1 MKAKRLGLHAGTW
14 ATVLA
19 LLLMS
24 IMPVMAEEQPD
35 PVPVTSP
42 LSGEVTIYGETAPD
56 GSEVRVLVGDET
68 EPRGTGVGTVFGG
81 EGRYEILLV
90 GDGEDVGEPLRFQVK
105 KAGTVDWIDAA
116 TDPADPRF
124 ARYDPQIFNLTAPAP
139 EPKYTLT
146 VTVNPAVSGTVSL
159 NPEPDPDG
167 RYTAQTEVTL
177 TATPA
182 AGWRFDRWSGDVTGT
197 EPVITL
203 TMDADKSVTAHFARV
218 VVQPPPPVR
227 YILTVTVDPAQSGTV
242 SLSPLQPAA
251 GYLAGTT
258 VTLTAEPAEGWEFE
272 RWSGD
277 AVGTEPVTTVT
288 MTRHKSVT
296 AHFVPV
302 VPLPAEVVEEIAEIP
317 PEVAIPE
324 ETIKDIEERPLQE
337 ALEIVEGVSPERAA
351 EITEGVSIERAAEI
365 IEGVSIERGTEITE
379 GLSIDRAIEVAE
391 RVGIERAV
399 EITQKLSIERA
410 AEIVDKVVIERAVE
424 IIEGVNLDRAVQI
437 IEEISRMKGTIDRAV
452 EILEKVSLERAT
464 EIVERLSI
472 ETAVEIVKRLSIER
486 ASGIVEKVSIERAS
500 EIIKGVP
507 LERAMEILAII
518 EKVHP
523 ERWEL
528 LPKPIFELSDLLIEP
543 LEVAIGEEV
552 TISAEVENVGELKG
566 KELIT
571 LKVAEVVVETE
582 EVELGPGEATRVE
595 FRVVKMDP
603 GIYPV
608 EIEPLVGQFT
618 VVVPPPPTIERV
630 VPDSGI
636 QGATVDVV
644 ISGEHFTGATAV
656 SFGEGIT
663 VNRFDVVSPTRID
676 VNISIAADAEAGP
689 RDVSVTTPGG
699 EGVLPGGFT
708 VRDVIPP
715 TVVSTLPEA
724 GARHVPVDIKISVTF
739 SEDMDAATINA
750 ATFTLMTAD
759 GTRIA
764 GRVTY
769 DPATRTA
776 TFIPHENLAHDT
788 VYTATITTGARDLVG
803 NGLAQEF
810 SWSFTTRPEPIDLAP
825 IIEGVATAA
834 RVAFT
839 IAVIIFAFLTMP

>member
-1 MKAKRLGLHAGTW
+1 MKRLVCSLAGLFLLVSFL
-14 ATVLA
+14 ATPVLA
-19 LLLMS
+19 SVPPLPHTFWGYLT
-24 IMPVMAEEQPD
+24 INGEPAPVGTTVEA
-35 PVPVTSP
+35 
-42 LSGEVTIYGETAPD
+42 
-56 GSEVRVLVGDET
+56 RVQGGLVGIPGNPLITTQVGKYGGPGPFDPKLIVQGDIET
-68 EPRGTGVGTVFGG
+68 GAIIEFYVNGFRADQTYEFTPGGITRLDLSVVIPR
-81 EGRYEILLV
+81 YILTI
-90 GDGEDVGEPLRFQVK
+90 
-105 KAGTVDWIDAA
+105 AIDP
-116 TDPADPRF
+116 PA
-124 ARYDPQIFNLTAPAP
+124 
-139 EPKYTLT
+139 
-146 VTVNPAVSGTVSL
+146 SGTVSL
-159 NPEPDPDG
+159 SPEPDPDG
-167 RYTAQTEVTL
+167 KYTAQTEVTL

-227 YILTVTVDPAQSGTV
+227 YTLTVTVDPAQSGTV

-251 GYLAGTT
+251 GYLSGTT
-258 VTLTAEPAEGWEFE
+258 VTLTAEPAAGWEFE

-337 ALEIVEGVSPERAA
+337 AIEIVEGVSPERAA
-351 EITEGVSIERAAEI
+351 EI
-365 IEGVSIERGTEITE
+365 IEGV
-379 GLSIDRAIEVAE
+379 SIDRAIEVAE

-399 EITQKLSIERA
+399 EITQKVSIERA

-472 ETAVEIVKRLSIER
+472 ETAVEIAKRLSIER

-552 TISAEVENVGELKG
+552 TISAEVENVGELEG

-582 EVELGPGEATRVE
+582 EVELGPGETARVE
-595 FRVVKMDP
+595 FRVVKMEP

-608 EIEPLVGQFT
+608 EIEPLVGEFT

-644 ISGEHFTGATAV
+644 ISGEHFTGAMAV

-676 VNISIAADAEAGP
+676 ANISIAADAEAGP
-689 RDVSVTTPGG
+689 RNVSVTTPGG
-699 EGVLPGGFT
+699 TGVLPGGFT
-708 VRDVIPP
+708 VRDVTPP

-724 GARHVPVDIKISVTF
+724 GARHVPVDVKISVTF

-776 TFIPHENLAHDT
+776 TFIPYEDLAYGT
-788 VYTATITTGARDLVG
+788 VYAATITTGARDLAG

-825 IIEGVATAA
+825 IIEGVAAVA
-834 RVAFT
+834 RVVFT
-839 IAVIIFAFLTMP
+839 VAVIVFAFLAMP

>member
-1 MKAKRLGLHAGTW
+1 MKRLVCSLAGLFLLVNFLATPVVASVPPLPHTFWGYLTINGEPAPVGT
-14 ATVLA
+14 TVEA
-19 LLLMS
+19 
-24 IMPVMAEEQPD
+24 
-35 PVPVTSP
+35 
-42 LSGEVTIYGETAPD
+42 
-56 GSEVRVLVGDET
+56 RVQGGLVGIPGNPLTTTQVGKYGGPGPFDPKLIVQGDI
-68 EPRGTGVGTVFGG
+68 EPGAIIEFYVNGFRADQTYEFTPGG
-81 EGRYEILLV
+81 ITRLDLSVVIPRYILTI
-90 GDGEDVGEPLRFQVK
+90 
-105 KAGTVDWIDAA
+105 AIDP
-116 TDPADPRF
+116 PA
-124 ARYDPQIFNLTAPAP
+124 
-139 EPKYTLT
+139 
-146 VTVNPAVSGTVSL
+146 SGTVSL
-159 NPEPDPDG
+159 SPEPDPDG

-177 TATPA
+177 TAHPA

-365 IEGVSIERGTEITE
+365 IEGVSI
-379 GLSIDRAIEVAE
+379 DRAIEVAE

-399 EITQKLSIERA
+399 EIIEGVSIERA

-472 ETAVEIVKRLSIER
+472 ETAVEIVRRLSIER

-528 LPKPIFELSDLLIEP
+528 LPKPVFELSDLLIEP
-543 LEVAIGEEV
+543 LEVVIGEEV
-552 TISAEVENVGELKG
+552 TISAEVKNVGELKG

-582 EVELGPGEATRVE
+582 EVELGPGETTRVE

-608 EIEPLVGQFT
+608 EIEPLVGEFT

-644 ISGEHFTGATAV
+644 ISGEHFTGAMAV

-663 VNRFDVVSPTRID
+663 VNRFAVVSPTRID
-676 VNISIAADAEAGP
+676 ANISIAADAEAGP

-699 EGVLPGGFT
+699 TGVLPGGFT
-708 VRDVIPP
+708 VRDVTPP
-715 TVVSTLPEA
+715 AVVSTLPEA

-739 SEDMDAATINA
+739 SEDMDAATINT
-750 ATFTLMTAD
+750 ATFTLMAD

-825 IIEGVATAA
+825 IIEGVAAVA
-834 RVAFT
+834 RVVFT
-839 IAVIIFAFLTMP
+839 VAVIVFAFLAMP

>member
-1 MKAKRLGLHAGTW
+1 MKRLVCLLAGLFLLVSFLATPVVASVPPLPQAFWGYLTINGEPAPVGT
-14 ATVLA
+14 TVEA
-19 LLLMS
+19 
-24 IMPVMAEEQPD
+24 
-35 PVPVTSP
+35 
-42 LSGEVTIYGETAPD
+42 
-56 GSEVRVLVGDET
+56 RVQGGLVGIPGNPLITTQVGKYGGPGPFDPKLIVQGDI
-68 EPRGTGVGTVFGG
+68 EPGAIIEFYVNGFKADQTYEFTPGG
-81 EGRYEILLV
+81 ITRLDLSVVIPRYILTI
-90 GDGEDVGEPLRFQVK
+90 
-105 KAGTVDWIDAA
+105 AIDP
-116 TDPADPRF
+116 PA
-124 ARYDPQIFNLTAPAP
+124 
-139 EPKYTLT
+139 
-146 VTVNPAVSGTVSL
+146 SGTVSL
-159 NPEPDPDG
+159 SPEPDPIDG
-167 RYTAQTEVTL
+167 RYTARTEVTL

-182 AGWRFDRWSGDVTGT
+182 AGWRFDRWSGDVIGT
-197 EPVITL
+197 EPTITL
-203 TMDADKSVTAHFARV
+203 TMDAHKSVTAHFVRV

-227 YILTVTVDPAQSGTV
+227 YTLTVTVDPAQSGTV

-324 ETIKDIEERPLQE
+324 EIIKDIEERPLQE

-351 EITEGVSIERAAEI
+351 EI
-365 IEGVSIERGTEITE
+365 IEGV
-379 GLSIDRAIEVAE
+379 SIDRAIEVAE

-399 EITQKLSIERA
+399 EITQKVSIERA

-437 IEEISRMKGTIDRAV
+437 IEEISRMKGTIERAV
-452 EILEKVSLERAT
+452 EILEKASLERAV
-464 EIVERLSI
+464 EIIDRLSI

-608 EIEPLVGQFT
+608 EIEPLVGEFT

-644 ISGEHFTGATAV
+644 ISGEHFTGAMAV

-676 VNISIAADAEAGP
+676 ANISIAADAEAGP
-689 RDVSVTTPGG
+689 RNVSVTTPGG
-699 EGVLPGGFT
+699 EGVLPAGFT
-708 VRDVIPP
+708 VRDVTPP
-715 TVVSTLPEA
+715 TVVSTSPEA
-724 GARHVPVDIKISVTF
+724 GARHVPVDVKISVTF
-739 SEDMDAATINA
+739 SEDMDAATINT
-750 ATFTLMTAD
+750 ATFTLMAD

-776 TFIPHENLAHDT
+776 TFIPHENLAYGT

-825 IIEGVATAA
+825 IIEGVAAVA
-834 RVAFT
+834 RVVFT
-839 IAVIIFAFLTMP
+839 VAVIVFAFLAMP

>member
-1 MKAKRLGLHAGTW
+1 
-14 ATVLA
+14 V
-19 LLLMS
+19 
-24 IMPVMAEEQPD
+24 
-35 PVPVTSP
+35 
-42 LSGEVTIYGETAPD
+42 
-56 GSEVRVLVGDET
+56 
-68 EPRGTGVGTVFGG
+68 
-81 EGRYEILLV
+81 
-90 GDGEDVGEPLRFQVK
+90 
-105 KAGTVDWIDAA
+105 
-116 TDPADPRF
+116 
-124 ARYDPQIFNLTAPAP
+124 
-139 EPKYTLT
+139 
-146 VTVNPAVSGTVSL
+146 
-159 NPEPDPDG
+159 
-167 RYTAQTEVTL
+167 
-177 TATPA
+177 
-182 AGWRFDRWSGDVTGT
+182 
-197 EPVITL
+197 TL
-203 TMDADKSVTAHFARV
+203 TMDAHKSVTAHFARV

-227 YILTVTVDPAQSGTV
+227 YTLTVTVDPAQSGTV

-251 GYLAGTT
+251 GYLSGTT
-258 VTLTAEPAEGWEFE
+258 VTLTAEPAEGWEFD

-324 ETIKDIEERPLQE
+324 EIIKDIEERPLQE

-351 EITEGVSIERAAEI
+351 EI
-365 IEGVSIERGTEITE
+365 IEGV
-379 GLSIDRAIEVAE
+379 SIDRAIEVAE

-582 EVELGPGEATRVE
+582 EVELGPGETARVE
-595 FRVVKMDP
+595 FKVVKMDP

-644 ISGEHFTGATAV
+644 IWGEHFTGAMAV

-663 VNRFDVVSPTRID
+663 VNRFAVVSPTRID

-689 RDVSVTTPGG
+689 RNVSVTTPGG
-699 EGVLPGGFT
+699 TGVLPGGFT
-708 VRDVIPP
+708 VRDVTPP
-715 TVVSTLPEA
+715 KVVVTSPKDHAT
-724 GARHVPVDIKISVTF
+724 RVPVDIRITATF
-739 SEDMDAATINA
+739 SEDMDAATINT

-759 GTRIA
+759 GARIA

-810 SWSFTTRPEPIDLAP
+810 SWDFTTRPEPIDLAP
-825 IIEGVATAA
+825 IIEGVAAVA
-834 RVAFT
+834 RVVFT
-839 IAVIIFAFLTMP
+839 VAVIVFAFLAMP

>member
-1 MKAKRLGLHAGTW
+1 MI
-14 ATVLA
+14 
-19 LLLMS
+19 LLLLVSFFPTPALAS
-24 IMPVMAEEQPD
+24 IPPLPHAFWGDLTINGEPAPVGTTVEA
-35 PVPVTSP
+35 
-42 LSGEVTIYGETAPD
+42 
-56 GSEVRVLVGDET
+56 RVQGGLVGIEGNPLITTQVGKYGGPGAFDPKLIVQGDI
-68 EPRGTGVGTVFGG
+68 EPGAIIEFYVNGFKADQTYEFTPGG
-81 EGRYEILLV
+81 ITRLDLSVVIPRYILTI
-90 GDGEDVGEPLRFQVK
+90 
-105 KAGTVDWIDAA
+105 AIDP
-116 TDPADPRF
+116 PA
-124 ARYDPQIFNLTAPAP
+124 
-139 EPKYTLT
+139 
-146 VTVNPAVSGTVSL
+146 SGTVSL
-159 NPEPDPDG
+159 SPEPDPDG
-167 RYTAQTEVTL
+167 RYTARTEVTL
-177 TATPA
+177 TAEPA
-182 AGWRFDRWSGDVTGT
+182 AGWRFDHWSGDVTGT
-197 EPVITL
+197 EPTVTL
-203 TMDADKSVTAHFARV
+203 TMDAHKSVTAHFARV

-258 VTLTAEPAEGWEFE
+258 VTLTAEPAAGWEFE

-324 ETIKDIEERPLQE
+324 EIIKDIEERPLQE

-351 EITEGVSIERAAEI
+351 EI
-365 IEGVSIERGTEITE
+365 IEGV
-379 GLSIDRAIEVAE
+379 SIDRAIEVAE

-552 TISAEVENVGELKG
+552 TISAEVENVGELEG

-582 EVELGPGEATRVE
+582 EVELSPGETTRVE
-595 FRVVKMDP
+595 FRVVKMEP

-644 ISGEHFTGATAV
+644 IWGEHFTGAMAV

-715 TVVSTLPEA
+715 TVVSTSPEA
-724 GARHVPVDIKISVTF
+724 GARHVPVDVKISVTF
-739 SEDMDAATINA
+739 SEDMDAATINT

-788 VYTATITTGARDLVG
+788 VYTATITTGARDLAG

-810 SWSFTTRPEPIDLAP
+810 SWDFTTRPEPIDLAP

>member
-1 MKAKRLGLHAGTW
+1 MKRLVCSLAGLFLLVSFL
-14 ATVLA
+14 ATPVLA
-19 LLLMS
+19 SVPPLPHTLWGYLT
-24 IMPVMAEEQPD
+24 INGEPAPVGTTVEA
-35 PVPVTSP
+35 
-42 LSGEVTIYGETAPD
+42 
-56 GSEVRVLVGDET
+56 RVQGGLVGIEGNPLITTQVGKYGGPGAFDPKLIVQGDIET
-68 EPRGTGVGTVFGG
+68 GAIIEFYVNGFRADQTYEFTPGGITRLDLSVVIPR
-81 EGRYEILLV
+81 YILTI
-90 GDGEDVGEPLRFQVK
+90 
-105 KAGTVDWIDAA
+105 AIDP
-116 TDPADPRF
+116 PA
-124 ARYDPQIFNLTAPAP
+124 
-139 EPKYTLT
+139 
-146 VTVNPAVSGTVSL
+146 SGTVSL
-159 NPEPDPDG
+159 SPEPDPDG

-177 TATPA
+177 TAEPA
-182 AGWRFDRWSGDVTGT
+182 AGWRFDRWSGDVIGT
-197 EPVITL
+197 EPTITL
-203 TMDADKSVTAHFARV
+203 TMDAHKSVTAHFARV

-227 YILTVTVDPAQSGTV
+227 YTLTVTVDPAQSGTV

-258 VTLTAEPAEGWEFE
+258 VTLTAEPAAGWEFD

-351 EITEGVSIERAAEI
+351 EI
-365 IEGVSIERGTEITE
+365 IEGVSIDRAIEVAERVGIERAVEITE
-379 GLSIDRAIEVAE
+379 GVSIDRAIEVAE

-410 AEIVDKVVIERAVE
+410 AEIVDKVTIERAVE
-424 IIEGVNLDRAVQI
+424 IIEEVNLDRAVQI
-437 IEEISRMKGTIDRAV
+437 IEEISRMKGTIERAV
-452 EILEKVSLERAT
+452 EILEKASLERAT

-472 ETAVEIVKRLSIER
+472 ETAVEIVKRLSVER

-582 EVELGPGEATRVE
+582 EVELGPGETTRVE

-644 ISGEHFTGATAV
+644 IWGEHFTGATAV

-663 VNRFDVVSPTRID
+663 VNRFAVVSPTRID
-676 VNISIAADAEAGP
+676 ANISIAADAEAGA
-689 RDVSVTTPGG
+689 RNVSVTTPGG
-699 EGVLPGGFT
+699 TGVLPGGFT

-715 TVVSTLPEA
+715 RVVVTSPKDHAT
-724 GARHVPVDIKISVTF
+724 RVPVDVEITATF
-739 SEDMDAATINA
+739 SEDMDAATINT
-750 ATFTLMTAD
+750 ATFTLMAD
-759 GTRIA
+759 GARIA

-776 TFIPHENLAHDT
+776 TFIPHENLAYGT
-788 VYTATITTGARDLVG
+788 VYAATITTGARDLAG

-839 IAVIIFAFLTMP
+839 IAVIIFAFLTRP

>member
-1 MKAKRLGLHAGTW
+1 
-14 ATVLA
+14 
-19 LLLMS
+19 
-24 IMPVMAEEQPD
+24 
-35 PVPVTSP
+35 
-42 LSGEVTIYGETAPD
+42 
-56 GSEVRVLVGDET
+56 
-68 EPRGTGVGTVFGG
+68 
-81 EGRYEILLV
+81 
-90 GDGEDVGEPLRFQVK
+90 
-105 KAGTVDWIDAA
+105 
-116 TDPADPRF
+116 
-124 ARYDPQIFNLTAPAP
+124 
-139 EPKYTLT
+139 
-146 VTVNPAVSGTVSL
+146 
-159 NPEPDPDG
+159 
-167 RYTAQTEVTL
+167 
-177 TATPA
+177 
-182 AGWRFDRWSGDVTGT
+182 
-197 EPVITL
+197 
-203 TMDADKSVTAHFARV
+203 
-218 VVQPPPPVR
+218 
-227 YILTVTVDPAQSGTV
+227 
-242 SLSPLQPAA
+242 
-251 GYLAGTT
+251 
-258 VTLTAEPAEGWEFE
+258 TLTAEPAAGWEFE

-324 ETIKDIEERPLQE
+324 EIIKDIEERPLQE

-351 EITEGVSIERAAEI
+351 EI
-365 IEGVSIERGTEITE
+365 IEGV
-379 GLSIDRAIEVAE
+379 SIDRAIEVAE

-399 EITQKLSIERA
+399 EITQKVSIERA

-507 LERAMEILAII
+507 LERAMEILAVI

-552 TISAEVENVGELKG
+552 TISAEVENVGELEG

-644 ISGEHFTGATAV
+644 IWGEHFTGATAV

-708 VRDVIPP
+708 VRDVTPP
-715 TVVSTLPEA
+715 AVVSTLPEA
-724 GARHVPVDIKISVTF
+724 GARHVPVDVKISVTF

-750 ATFTLMTAD
+750 ATFTLMAD

-776 TFIPHENLAHDT
+776 TFIPYEDLAYGT
-788 VYTATITTGARDLVG
+788 VYAATITTGARDLVG

-825 IIEGVATAA
+825 IIEGVAAVA
-834 RVAFT
+834 RVVFT
-839 IAVIIFAFLTMP
+839 VAVIVFAFLAMP

>member
-1 MKAKRLGLHAGTW
+1 MKVKRSGMHAGTW

-68 EPRGTGVGTVFGG
+68 EPRETGVGTVFGG

-90 GDGEDVGEPLRFQVK
+90 GDGQDVGEPLRFQVK
-105 KAGTVDWIDAA
+105 KAETVDWIDAA

-139 EPKYTLT
+139 VTRYALT
-146 VTVNPAVSGTVSL
+146 VTVSPAGSGTVSL
-159 NPEPDPDG
+159 SPEPDPDG
-167 RYTAQTEVTL
+167 RYTARTEVTL

-182 AGWRFDRWSGDVTGT
+182 AGWRFDRWSGDVIGT
-197 EPVITL
+197 EPTITL
-203 TMDADKSVTAHFARV
+203 TMDAHKNVTAHFARV

-251 GYLAGTT
+251 GYLAGTA
-258 VTLTAEPAEGWEFE
+258 VTLTAEPAEGWEFD

-365 IEGVSIERGTEITE
+365 IEGVSI
-379 GLSIDRAIEVAE
+379 DRAIEVAE

-399 EITQKLSIERA
+399 EITQKVSIERA

-472 ETAVEIVKRLSIER
+472 ETAVEIVRRL
-486 ASGIVEKVSIERAS
+486 SIERAS

-507 LERAMEILAII
+507 LERAMEILTVI
-518 EKVHP
+518 EKVYP

-552 TISAEVENVGELKG
+552 TISAKVENLGELEG

-582 EVELGPGEATRVE
+582 EVELGPGETARVE
-595 FRVVKMDP
+595 FRVVKMEP

-644 ISGEHFTGATAV
+644 ISGEHFTGARAV

-676 VNISIAADAEAGP
+676 ANISIAADAEAGP
-689 RDVSVTTPGG
+689 RNVSVTTPGG
-699 EGVLPGGFT
+699 EGVLPAGFT
-708 VRDVIPP
+708 VRDVTPP
-715 TVVSTLPEA
+715 TVVVTSPEA

-739 SEDMDAATINA
+739 SEDMDAATINT
-750 ATFTLMTAD
+750 ATFTLMAD

-776 TFIPHENLAHDT
+776 TFIPHENLAYGT

-825 IIEGVATAA
+825 IIEGVAAVA
-834 RVAFT
+834 RVVFT
-839 IAVIIFAFLTMP
+839 VAVIVFAFLAMP

>member
-1 MKAKRLGLHAGTW
+1 MKRLVCSLAGLFLLVSFL
-14 ATVLA
+14 ATPVLA
-19 LLLMS
+19 SVPPLPHAFWGDLT
-24 IMPVMAEEQPD
+24 INGEPAPVGTTVEA
-35 PVPVTSP
+35 
-42 LSGEVTIYGETAPD
+42 
-56 GSEVRVLVGDET
+56 RVQGGLVGIPGNPLITT
-68 EPRGTGVGTVFGG
+68 EQGKYGG
-81 EGRYEILLV
+81 PGAFDPKLIVQGDIEPGAIIEFYVNGFKADQTYEFTPGGITRLDLSVVIRYILTI
-90 GDGEDVGEPLRFQVK
+90 
-105 KAGTVDWIDAA
+105 AIDP
-116 TDPADPRF
+116 PA
-124 ARYDPQIFNLTAPAP
+124 
-139 EPKYTLT
+139 
-146 VTVNPAVSGTVSL
+146 SGTVSL
-159 NPEPDPDG
+159 SPEPDPDG
-167 RYTAQTEVTL
+167 RYTARTEVTL
-177 TATPA
+177 TAEPA

-197 EPVITL
+197 EPTITL
-203 TMDADKSVTAHFARV
+203 TMDAHKSVTAHFARV

-227 YILTVTVDPAQSGTV
+227 YTLTVTVDPAQSGTV

-251 GYLAGTT
+251 GYLSGTT
-258 VTLTAEPAEGWEFE
+258 VTLTAEPAAGWEFE

-324 ETIKDIEERPLQE
+324 EIIKDIEERPLQE

-351 EITEGVSIERAAEI
+351 EI
-365 IEGVSIERGTEITE
+365 IEGV
-379 GLSIDRAIEVAE
+379 SIDRAIEVAE

-399 EITQKLSIERA
+399 EITQKVSIERA
-410 AEIVDKVVIERAVE
+410 AEIVDRVVIERAVE

-472 ETAVEIVKRLSIER
+472 ETAVEIAKRLSIER

-552 TISAEVENVGELKG
+552 TISAEVENVGELEG

-595 FRVVKMDP
+595 FRVVKMEP

-608 EIEPLVGQFT
+608 EIEPLVGEFT

-644 ISGEHFTGATAV
+644 ISGEHFTGAMAV

-676 VNISIAADAEAGP
+676 ANISIAADAEAGP
-689 RDVSVTTPGG
+689 RNVSVTTPGG
-699 EGVLPGGFT
+699 EGVLPAGFT
-708 VRDVIPP
+708 VRDVTPP
-715 TVVSTLPEA
+715 TVVSTSPEA
-724 GARHVPVDIKISVTF
+724 GARHVPVDVKISVTF
-739 SEDMDAATINA
+739 SEDMDAATINT
-750 ATFTLMTAD
+750 ATFTLMAD

-776 TFIPHENLAHDT
+776 TFIPHENLAYGT

-825 IIEGVATAA
+825 IIEGVAAVA
-834 RVAFT
+834 RVVFT
-839 IAVIIFAFLTMP
+839 VAVIVFAFLAMP